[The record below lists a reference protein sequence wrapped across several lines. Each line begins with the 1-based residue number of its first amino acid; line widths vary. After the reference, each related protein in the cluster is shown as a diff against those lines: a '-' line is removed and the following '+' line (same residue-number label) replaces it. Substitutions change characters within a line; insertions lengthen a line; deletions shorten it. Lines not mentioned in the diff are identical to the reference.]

1 MTDEYLNS
9 WDRRRENVG
18 RADVKKR
25 GEEENEG
32 WNWERWRKHFAELQQ
47 QNVGRVMSHLKKA
60 VQEEYYGDAA
70 LVCDYAGAGLVE

>member
-1 MTDEYLNS
+1 MTDEYLNL

-25 GEEENEG
+25 
-32 WNWERWRKHFAELQQ
+32 ERIMEMLLGSRWQLQLQQ
-47 QNVGRVMSHLKKA
+47 QNDTIGRVMSHLKKA